1 MDSEPKGLGWWA
13 ISGEALLEALKAVAN
28 GDDPD
33 VVYAELYANS
43 EREEASDD

>member
-1 MDSEPKGLGWWA
+1 MSGLGWWA
-13 ISGEALLEALKAVAN
+13 ISGQAILDALRRAHA

-43 EREEASDD
+43 DQEESGA